1 MCFGSSIARKSRE
14 PLAFCIAAVLSSGTV
29 NTVHAGEGAPV
40 PAQTAALH
48 APDFLG
54 APRTFAPTL
63 PKARQA
69 HAPAAPSSMAV
80 AVVTSCADDGGF
92 DTLRHA
98 VLAANP
104 TDTIDLSGLSCS
116 KLTLQAG
123 AIDVAVSDL
132 TILGPGRGALTI
144 DGNQTDRVFKHDGAG
159 TLTLSN
165 LTVAN
170 GKHAADKAYGGC
182 IYAKGKVV
190 LNGVIVTS
198 CTALGQT
205 SAIGG
210 AIFAK
215 DDLDLESS
223 TLADNRAE
231 AQVGVAGDLGA
242 VAGAAVS
249 VTHGVQELLHP
260 EPATDFL
267 VGYVVLAVS
276 FLLEGIS
283 FLRSVR
289 QARPAAELFERDL
302 IEQVMATSDPT
313 LRAVFA
319 EDAAALLGL
328 LIAAVGL
335 GAHELTGS
343 SVPDAVGS
351 ILVGLLLAVVASYL
365 IERNRAFLL
374 GEEADPRIR
383 SAVILALLQEPE
395 VARVTYL
402 RLEFVGPRIVSV
414 IGDVDLTGDDTE
426 SHVAVRLRALE
437 AKIAASP
444 VVAGAVLSLSAPDE
458 PSLAP

>member
-1 MCFGSSIARKSRE
+1 VTGSASILAEAAHSWADSGNEIFLLVANRRSRRPPDPAHPFGHGRE
-14 PLAFCIAAVLSSGTV
+14 AYVWSLL
-29 NTVHAGEGAPV
+29 
-40 PAQTAALH
+40 AAL
-48 APDFLG
+48 
-54 APRTFAPTL
+54 
-63 PKARQA
+63 
-69 HAPAAPSSMAV
+69 
-80 AVVTSCADDGGF
+80 
-92 DTLRHA
+92 
-98 VLAANP
+98 
-104 TDTIDLSGLSCS
+104 GL
-116 KLTLQAG
+116 
-123 AIDVAVSDL
+123 
-132 TILGPGRGALTI
+132 
-144 DGNQTDRVFKHDGAG
+144 F
-159 TLTLSN
+159 
-165 LTVAN
+165 
-170 GKHAADKAYGGC
+170 
-182 IYAKGKVV
+182 
-190 LNGVIVTS
+190 
-198 CTALGQT
+198 
-205 SAIGG
+205 
-210 AIFAK
+210 
-215 DDLDLESS
+215 
-223 TLADNRAE
+223 
-231 AQVGVAGDLGA
+231 

-289 QARPAAELFERDL
+289 QARPAAELLERDL

-328 LIAAVGL
+328 VIAAVGL

-351 ILVGLLLAVVASYL
+351 ILVGLLLAAVASYL

-383 SAVILALLQEPE
+383 SAVIRALLQEPE
-395 VARVTYL
+395 VARMTYL
-402 RLEFVGPRIVSV
+402 RLEFVGPRTVSV
-414 IGDVDLTGDDTE
+414 IGDVDLSGDDRE

>member
-1 MCFGSSIARKSRE
+1 VTGSASILAEAAHSWADSGNEIFLLVANRRSRRPSDPAHPFGYGRE
-14 PLAFCIAAVLSSGTV
+14 AYVWSLL
-29 NTVHAGEGAPV
+29 
-40 PAQTAALH
+40 AAL
-48 APDFLG
+48 
-54 APRTFAPTL
+54 
-63 PKARQA
+63 
-69 HAPAAPSSMAV
+69 
-80 AVVTSCADDGGF
+80 
-92 DTLRHA
+92 
-98 VLAANP
+98 
-104 TDTIDLSGLSCS
+104 GL
-116 KLTLQAG
+116 
-123 AIDVAVSDL
+123 
-132 TILGPGRGALTI
+132 
-144 DGNQTDRVFKHDGAG
+144 F
-159 TLTLSN
+159 
-165 LTVAN
+165 
-170 GKHAADKAYGGC
+170 
-182 IYAKGKVV
+182 
-190 LNGVIVTS
+190 
-198 CTALGQT
+198 
-205 SAIGG
+205 
-210 AIFAK
+210 
-215 DDLDLESS
+215 
-223 TLADNRAE
+223 
-231 AQVGVAGDLGA
+231 